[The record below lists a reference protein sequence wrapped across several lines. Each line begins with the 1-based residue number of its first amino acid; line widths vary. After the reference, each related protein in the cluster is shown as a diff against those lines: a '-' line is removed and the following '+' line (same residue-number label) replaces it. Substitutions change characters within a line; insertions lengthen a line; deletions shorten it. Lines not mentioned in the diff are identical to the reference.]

1 MSTKVATK
9 KPARFAVGDRVQE
22 VKNFGDHCIRP
33 SHPDFEKITRMI
45 HHRRQGSVV
54 GFKTRK
60 NTRGHAINYA
70 LVIWDQFKTPTQHC
84 VSRLKRMEIPETAS
98 RN

>member
-1 MSTKVATK
+1 MSTKESRRQA
-9 KPARFAVGDRVQE
+9 PRFGIGDRVVE

-45 HHRRQGSVV
+45 HHRRQGCVV
-54 GFKTRK
+54 GFKTAK

-84 VSRLKRMEIPETAS
+84 VSRLRRMEAPETVNA
-98 RN
+98 